1 MKIKDLH
8 HYKDAYYIYKILCDK
23 SHPNLI
29 ISHKYPLKEFIT
41 TILDDK
47 YYINNKII
55 NTENINYEYNDIYYY
70 FDVSKIK
77 LDIKDT
83 FINLIK
89 GISNSYNYYKN
100 NNNYI
105 IIDNYE
111 KINPILQLKLKV
123 IIEKTQ
129 STTRYILLT
138 KNYDNINIAIKSRC
152 IMVRIKPLS
161 YYDKDIIFKK
171 YENVKNYKQILKNN
185 DDINL
190 IKKLLNGFIDPYD
203 LIIKRCLTIFNEKK
217 YNIVISKIKE
227 ISYNFMNSVLNFPL
241 LQKKIIIYY
250 SQSDISDGKKLQIVK
265 KSCDINYLMINSYK
279 DIIYIEYY
287 LLELYKILND

>member
-8 HYKDAYYIYKILCDK
+8 HYKDAYYIYKILCDI

-29 ISHKYPLKEFIT
+29 ISHKFSLKEFIT

-47 YYINNKII
+47 YCIKNKITI
-55 NTENINYEYNDIYYY
+55 NENINYEYNDIYYY
-70 FDVSKIK
+70 FDISKIK

-83 FINLIK
+83 FINIIK
-89 GISNSYNYYKN
+89 SIANSYNYYKN

-105 IIDNYE
+105 IIDYYE

-129 STTRYILLT
+129 STTKYILLT

-161 YYDKDIIFKK
+161 FYDKDIIFKE
-171 YENVKNYKQILKNN
+171 YDNVKNYKQIIKNN
-185 DDINL
+185 DDIEL
-190 IKKLLNGFIDPYD
+190 IKKLLNGFMDPYD
-203 LIIKRCLTIFNEKK
+203 LIIKKCLSILNEKK
-217 YNIVISKIKE
+217 YNIVITKIKE

-241 LQKKIIIYY
+241 LQKKIIIHF
-250 SQSDISDGKKLQIVK
+250 SQTDISDKKKLQIVK
-265 KSCDINYLMINSYK
+265 KSSYINYLMINCYK

-287 LLELYKILND
+287 LLELYNILND